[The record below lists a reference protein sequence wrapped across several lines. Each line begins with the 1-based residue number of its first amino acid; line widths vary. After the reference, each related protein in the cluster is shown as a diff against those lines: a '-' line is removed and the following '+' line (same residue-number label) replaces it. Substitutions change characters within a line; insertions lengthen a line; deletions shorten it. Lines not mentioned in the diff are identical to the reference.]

1 MGLTIM
7 LSAGGTGGHLFP
19 AQALAEALTRRGHV
33 VDLVT
38 DERVMKY
45 GASFPARKIYEVP
58 AATPSGGSLIA
69 KARAGLTLLWGGLKA
84 RGVLSDV
91 KPNAIVGF
99 GGYPTVPPMLAAKGA
114 GVPSILHEQNAVIG
128 RANKFLSSAVDLIAT
143 GFPALDGV
151 TDAIR
156 PKLRHVGN
164 PLRAPVLAAAD
175 MPYPESDRLRVVV
188 TGGSQGARV
197 MSDVVPAAIALLSPQ
212 ERARIALTQQARGE
226 DEARVRDAYAR
237 LDFAADIQPFF
248 ADLPARMAGA
258 HLVIA
263 RSGAS
268 TVAELAAIGRACL
281 LVPFPHALDADQA
294 KNAAELEK
302 AGAATV
308 IDQTQFTPERL
319 AQELRDALAD
329 PETLKMRGDA
339 ARAVAVL
346 DAAERLADLVE
357 QVARK

>member
-45 GASFPARKIYEVP
+45 GAAFPARKIYEVP
-58 AATPSGGSLIA
+58 AATPSGGSLFA
-69 KARAGLTLLWGGLKA
+69 KAKAGLTLVWGAVKA
-84 RGVLSDV
+84 RGVVGSV

-128 RANKFLSSAVDLIAT
+128 RANKFLSGAVDLIAT
-143 GFPALDGV
+143 GFPTLDGV

-175 MPYPESDRLRVVV
+175 MPYPDAEQLRVVV

-197 MSDVVPAAIALLSPQ
+197 MSDVVPAAIALLAPD

-226 DEARVRDAYAR
+226 DEARVRSAYAAIN
-237 LDFAADIQPFF
+237 FPAEIQPFF
-248 ADLPARMAGA
+248 TDLPARMGGA

-268 TVAELAAIGRACL
+268 TVAELAAIGRACV

-294 KNAAELEK
+294 RNAVELET

-308 IDQTQFTPERL
+308 IAQPAFTPERL

-329 PETLKMRGDA
+329 PDTLKMRGDA